1 MKPAMIT
8 GAACAAERY
17 YGVDIAADGALVVA
31 ARPSG
36 GKAATRFPAGAAGV
50 SALSRSIASESAH
63 PHVCICSRG
72 AIALSLATALMALPG
87 IEVTLVAP
95 HAIAHAVQVGRAAT
109 PATPEEGALRL
120 ARLAERLF

>member
-1 MKPAMIT
+1 MSPAPD
-8 GAACAAERY
+8 ERY

-31 ARPSG
+31 ARPAG
-36 GKAATRFPAGAAGV
+36 GAAAMRYPGGTAGV
-50 SALSRSIASESAH
+50 AALSRSIASESAH

-72 AIALSLATALMALPG
+72 AVALTLAAALMALPG

-95 HAIAHAVQVGRAAT
+95 RAVAAPAHAGRPAA